1 MKRKQRKK
9 KTKYKT
15 YNTHI
20 QQKTEVFFAENSWEK
35 IGSSTFLLG
44 ADQRLSGEGVFNS
57 IYYCPLGLRAP
68 CTCIPLCMRL
78 LASRFDFE
86 YCE

>member
-44 ADQRLSGEGVFNS
+44 ADQRLSGEGVFKG
-57 IYYCPLGLRAP
+57 IYYSGPRPPAYP
-68 CTCIPLCMRL
+68 C
-78 LASRFDFE
+78 A
-86 YCE
+86 